1 MIGFKQL
8 VYKHEA
14 WKQIYTKWVFR
25 SPIAASILLWLT
37 FHQATNMGMD
47 AFEKKEQLLSIFSCF
62 QNQVSL
68 YLHPYPSIPLS
79 LLSEWMNFPCFCPLP
94 SLELKPVE
102 TSVSVSSFLTIYS
115 THCSQF
121 ISTSI
126 CPPQWSPLHLHLS
139 QPVSSIRYIFVFDIY
154 HPNFLPS
161 SAASPS

>member
-1 MIGFKQL
+1 MKTNLQQVSIQESHCSFHSSLTNFSSSNKYGDGCF
-8 VYKHEA
+8 
-14 WKQIYTKWVFR
+14 WK
-25 SPIAASILLWLT
+25 
-37 FHQATNMGMD
+37 
-47 AFEKKEQLLSIFSCF
+47 KKEQLLSIFSCF

-139 QPVSSIRYIFVFDIY
+139 QPVSSIGYIFGFDIY